1 MAWTSPSSETGS
13 SKSNISLPSL
23 PLMGI
28 LVTTPIWHCFVN
40 GWNRILVREWST
52 PEEQT
57 SWAAGVR
64 AYALRSLAHTSY
76 SYGVGNLLALRL
88 GLRLCCKHIQ
98 VMTTTFKRHVNQQ
111 KTMGKPGS
119 NNKVAAVLRAR
130 LNLQVTPGAFISLS
144 KHFLHVG
151 PQVLATFCLPPPPQT
166 SCVAFNMCASARN
179 VIIPPH
185 PRPVA

>member
-1 MAWTSPSSETGS
+1 MSLRRCQDTAQRATIAWTSPSSETGS
-13 SKSNISLPSL
+13 SKSNIISLPSP
-23 PLMGI
+23 PLRGI

-98 VMTTTFKRHVNQQ
+98 VMTTTFKRRVNQQ

-119 NNKVAAVLRAR
+119 NNKEL
-130 LNLQVTPGAFISLS
+130 
-144 KHFLHVG
+144 
-151 PQVLATFCLPPPPQT
+151 QVLASTEWTIGNPTTLCREPQC
-166 SCVAFNMCASARN
+166 SMGARL
-179 VIIPPH
+179 VSRKVWQTGPGW
-185 PRPVA
+185 RREATV